1 MSVNFHQPDDDR
13 LKARMRALGYKKAAT
28 FVRDAAL
35 GNLGRDA
42 ADGLTG
48 VRHDFIEY
56 VNDLMASTQ
65 DMAERRRIHALA
77 VKLDEALVNAGARDA
92 D

>member
-1 MSVNFHQPDDDR
+1 M
-13 LKARMRALGYKKAAT
+13 KALGYRKLAT
-28 FVRDAAL
+28 FLRDAAL

-48 VRHDFIEY
+48 VRHDFIEF
-56 VNDLMASTQ
+56 VNDLMAETE
-65 DMAERRRIHALA
+65 DVKERTRIHTLA
-77 VKLDEALVNAGARDA
+77 SMLDEALVRAGARDA